1 LGVRIAELRHLLRSP
16 AALLA
21 GLVANLAIPIAFIF
35 LVTLGMRAW
44 HNADEVQNIL
54 VGLALIASMPIA
66 GSSTAWAQNA
76 NGNLAL
82 SLGLVLLS
90 TVLSPVTTPAALH
103 AVGLMAQG
111 DYARTLHDMAGYG
124 TGVFLILCVLVPS
137 GLGILVHGAVGPNHL
152 APV

>member
-1 LGVRIAELRHLLRSP
+1 LL
-16 AALLA
+16 LNA
-21 GLVANLAIPIAFIF
+21 GLGTRIVSLHHWIRSAEALITGVLGNLFIPLLYIAAVSQ
-35 LVTLGMRAW
+35 LMRLW
-44 HNADEVQNIL
+44 HNPDEVENIL

-82 SLGLVLLS
+82 RLGLVLLS
-90 TVLSPVTTPAALH
+90 TVLSPVTAPAALH

-124 TGVFLILCVLVPS
+124 TGVFLILLVLVPS
-137 GLGILVHGAVGPNHL
+137 GLGILVHGAV
-152 APV
+152 